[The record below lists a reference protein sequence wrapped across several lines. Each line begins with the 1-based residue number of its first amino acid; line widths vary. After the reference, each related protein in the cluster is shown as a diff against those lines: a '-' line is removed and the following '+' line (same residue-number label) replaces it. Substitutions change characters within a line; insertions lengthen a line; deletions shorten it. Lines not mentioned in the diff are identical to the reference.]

1 MSSIFIG
8 NRILLGE
15 REIIVFK
22 VDNPGSTSTIRLFV
36 AFTVITLFCMV
47 SSLLSSFCDYLLLQF
62 YLTQRLF
69 SCSLWDVDSTPG
81 LLQPK

>member
-1 MSSIFIG
+1 M
-8 NRILLGE
+8 
-15 REIIVFK
+15 
-22 VDNPGSTSTIRLFV
+22 IRLFV